1 MTPCLFQV
9 FLLLLPLLPPLD
21 GGLPR
26 IPPLCGERQVGS
38 ERGRSQAVA
47 AHHLHPAH
55 LVLLRPLC
63 RPHGI
68 LLRGE

>member
-1 MTPCLFQV
+1 MMFQV

-21 GGLPR
+21 GSLPR

-55 LVLLRPLC
+55 LVLFGRIC
-63 RPHGI
+63 RTHRV
-68 LLRGE
+68 LESSQ